1 MTSTS
6 ATKQPTW
13 KAEIPLVIGAISGG
27 AAILG
32 HGPAAASA
40 GPTSLLWSLWIV
52 ICLVACAVRAMA
64 HADRLAERF
73 GEPVGTIV
81 LTIAAI
87 TIEVASVCAMML
99 GEGGS
104 DTAARDSMF
113 AVIMLILNGLVGGCM
128 VVGTWRTGEQRFNPD
143 SASVYLPLIM
153 ALGTLT
159 MVLPRFCDSTIGGYM
174 SDPMEIFV
182 AATSVVVYGG
192 FLWLQVSRYRGYFAT
207 TEAPSTVAAHHA
219 GTVHVP
225 SAVLLL
231 CVSLGVVVLC
241 ADAMAG
247 RVPSLLRASGSPPAI
262 GGVLVAAMVLFP
274 EGLAAIKSSA
284 RGDMQRSINVLLGS
298 AGATIG
304 LTVPAVLVVRALTGN
319 DPELGLETP
328 YIVLLSLTFLVSAVH
343 LARGRVN
350 MIQGIIHLL
359 IMLAWVMT
367 IYDDALPS
375 EVP

>member
-1 MTSTS
+1 VSS
-6 ATKQPTW
+6 NHPLQQPSW
-13 KAEIPLVIGAISGG
+13 KAEIPLLVGALSGG

-40 GPTSLLWSLWIV
+40 GPASIIWSLWIV
-52 ICLVACAVRAMA
+52 ACLVASAVRAMA

-99 GEGGS
+99 GDGGS

-113 AVIMLILNGLVGGCM
+113 AVIMLILNGLVGGCIL
-128 VVGTWRTGEQRFNPD
+128 VGTWRSGERRFNAD
-143 SASVYLPLIM
+143 SASAYLPLII

-182 AATSVVVYGG
+182 AATSIVVYGG

-207 TEAPSTVAAHHA
+207 TESPSASAAHHT
-219 GTVHVP
+219 GPVHVP
-225 SAVLLL
+225 SAILLL
-231 CVSLGVVVLC
+231 FGSLVVVVLC

-262 GGVLVAAMVLFP
+262 GGVLIAAMVLFP
-274 EGLAAIKSSA
+274 EGLAALKASA

-304 LTVPAVLVVRALTGN
+304 LTVPAVLAVRALTGK

-328 YIVLLSLTFLVSAVH
+328 YIVLLVLTFLVSTIN
-343 LARGRVN
+343 LMRGRVN

-375 EVP
+375 ELP